1 MLHNIMLCYQMELNK
16 QLNLVMKINLQFL
29 LNNNHTNVLMI
40 VLKLKSIYN
49 KNNIVLINVMRI
61 MLFILIKI
69 ENNVMIVVCIIL
81 IKVLNIVVENC
92 NVNKYKYS

>member
-1 MLHNIMLCYQMELNK
+1 
-16 QLNLVMKINLQFL
+16 
-29 LNNNHTNVLMI
+29 MI
-40 VLKLKSIYN
+40 LKEEIYN

-81 IKVLNIVVENC
+81 IKVLNIVQN
-92 NVNKYKYS
+92 NVKEIINIKFQKKGHIVLKIVT

>member
-1 MLHNIMLCYQMELNK
+1 M
-16 QLNLVMKINLQFL
+16 
-29 LNNNHTNVLMI
+29 LMI

-81 IKVLNIVVENC
+81 IKVLNIVQN
-92 NVNKYKYS
+92 NVKEIINIKFQKKDHIVLKIVM